1 MVERGEMT
9 TFGLWRCST
18 DLQDQ
23 ERQVI
28 ALKKA
33 GAEKIYGDFITG
45 VSNFNERPELTKC
58 LEEMEKGDVLL
69 ISELSR
75 LSRSFLGMVNEVSK
89 LIERG
94 IHIKTL
100 DKKLDTTS
108 MPKEI
113 TMLIVSILGY
123 AASQEL
129 EQLKNRTSEGRVV
142 AQNRGV
148 KFGATRKYD
157 KHQIQEIMSKRNE
170 GQGYGTI
177 GRALGMSRATVQSI
191 VKRELEEIRC
201 LIEITTPD

>member
-1 MVERGEMT
+1 MT

-23 ERQVI
+23 ERQVL
-28 ALKKA
+28 ALKNA
-33 GAEKIYGDFITG
+33 GAEKIYGDKITG
-45 VSNFNERPELTKC
+45 ISDFNDRPELTKC
-58 LEEMEKGDVLL
+58 LEEMQSGDVLL

-100 DKKLDTTS
+100 DKRLDTTA

-129 EQLKNRTSEGRVV
+129 EQIKSRTAEGR
-142 AQNRGV
+142 ALAKSRKV
-148 KFGATRKYD
+148 KFGAKRKYD
-157 KHQIQEIMSKRNE
+157 KHQVQEILNKRNE

-177 GRALGMSRATVQSI
+177 ARAMGMSRATIQSI
-191 VKRELEEIRC
+191 VKRELEVAV
-201 LIEITTPD
+201 

>member
-1 MVERGEMT
+1 MT

-23 ERQVI
+23 ERQVL
-28 ALKKA
+28 ALKNA
-33 GAEKIYGDFITG
+33 GAEKIYGDKITG
-45 VSNFNERPELTKC
+45 ISDFNDRPELTKC
-58 LEEMEKGDVLL
+58 LEEMQSGDVLL

-100 DKKLDTTS
+100 DKRLDTTA

-129 EQLKNRTSEGRVV
+129 EQIKSRTAEGR
-142 AQNRGV
+142 ALAKSRKV
-148 KFGATRKYD
+148 KFGAKRKYD

-177 GRALGMSRATVQSI
+177 GRAMGMSRATIQSI
-191 VKRELEEIRC
+191 VKRELEEVAA
-201 LIEITTPD
+201 